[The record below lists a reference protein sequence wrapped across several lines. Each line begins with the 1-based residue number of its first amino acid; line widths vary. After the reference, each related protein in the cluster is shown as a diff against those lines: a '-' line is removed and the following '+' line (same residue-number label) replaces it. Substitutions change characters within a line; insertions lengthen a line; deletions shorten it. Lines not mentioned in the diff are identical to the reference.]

1 MSQRSDVPP
10 DTLSVSL
17 EPEGVEVE
25 YTDGR
30 VTFYHGVPERIEG
43 EVVTPPGKEVHVLV
57 TDPTETEGV
66 LVYVNDRKT
75 HEDILQDS
83 GVGRV
88 LVPEGETE
96 SLFPGVEVEN
106 VGHRVRLTADPEAV
120 RGRVF
125 VFAEDDVS
133 EHAYE
138 IVADEHDDGGD
149 AGAGDGDG
157 ADSSGGWDD

>member
-17 EPEGVEVE
+17 DPGGVEVE

-30 VTFYHGVPERIEG
+30 STFYHGVPEKVRG
-43 EVVTPPGKEVHVLV
+43 EVLTRPGKEVHVLV
-57 TDPTETEGV
+57 TDESETRGV

-75 HEDILQDS
+75 HDEILAES

-88 LVPEGETE
+88 LVRTGERE
-96 SLFPGVEVEN
+96 SLFPGVTAEN
-106 VGHRVRLTADPEAV
+106 EGYRVRVSADPGAA

-125 VFAEDDVS
+125 VFSEDEVS

-138 IVADEHDDGGD
+138 IVADDGSESD
-149 AGAGDGDG
+149 
-157 ADSSGGWDD
+157 